1 MNVRTFKCTD
11 IYNVLAFYRKVQ
23 VFTFVTAIINF
34 LKNVAMKESLYK
46 QMARELAKDIT
57 QGKYPPGSLFPTEM
71 ELCERWQL
79 SRHTVRAAL
88 RELTEQGLID
98 RRKGAGTRVC
108 EQKQESLKHPL
119 ASLEDL
125 LVLAEK
131 NLRVVK
137 KIDEI
142 VADFELSQLIGC
154 EPGSRWL
161 HIASI
166 REDAQQKDAPICWT
180 DSYASTEYAKLRKL
194 VRSDPYSLISDL
206 IEKHYGMK
214 SHEVHQSITAVG
226 VPVKIAKILG
236 VEPGSPAMRIVRR
249 YVDQQGKTFETT
261 VSLHPAGRYTCT
273 IVLKHTDL

>member
-1 MNVRTFKCTD
+1 MYGHLLCPY
-11 IYNVLAFYRKVQ
+11 IYNDLAVCGE
-23 VFTFVTAIINF
+23 VPTFTFVTTIINF
-34 LKNVAMKESLYK
+34 SKNEAMKEPLYK
-46 QMARELAKDIT
+46 RMARELAQDIT
-57 QGKYPPGSLFPTEM
+57 RGKYPPGALFPTEM
-71 ELCERWQL
+71 ELCEIWQV
-79 SRHTVRAAL
+79 SRHTVREAL
-88 RELTEQGLID
+88 RELTEQGLLD

-108 EQKQESLKHPL
+108 EQKHETLNHPL

-125 LVLAEK
+125 LVLAK
-131 NLRVVK
+131 NNLRVVK
-137 KIDEI
+137 KIDEV

-180 DSYASTEYAKLRKL
+180 DSYASTDYAKIRKL

-206 IEKHYGMK
+206 IEKHYGIK

-249 YVDQQGKTFETT
+249 YVDGQGKTFETT

-273 IVLKHTDL
+273 IVLKHNGL